1 MALPEDP
8 SRLILTDADITRD
21 GPLRDALD
29 EAGSGGG
36 SEAWF
41 SHAIRRDTARHRRGG
56 TIGTDGKQAIAV
68 RIDHGI
74 QQGID
79 KGIFDRLDQ
88 HGIPWHLALC
98 AEHNFA
104 INPLEV
110 AYPWDDIRDLS
121 ATGGCEVGNHSR
133 THGQATG
140 TAQLTSE
147 IVDGLNLLQAQVPE
161 QAVEVWTQPGV
172 TGTQYDGWKHGFDV
186 ESITTT
192 EAGKLILA
200 NHGVVMGARDRQFWA
215 VLDGVE
221 TVGLAARFVDSWRP
235 SQVVEHVQNARR
247 QSPAVGGVLALHP
260 VQVDR
265 GGSFTTTAE
274 VFEWIDWLAA
284 ERDAGR
290 IELLTHAGLA
300 IASSRDSARP
310 SLAQASGV
318 VAPGG
323 SLTANPIIAVVA
335 RQFYGAMWQAIAK
348 FTATGSGDVT
358 LTMTSG
364 STVSTITQAVTSG
377 QTYTMRRHLTLP
389 LTQQVGVNATLTA
402 TAGADVADLRIQAV

>member
-88 HGIPWHLALC
+88 HGIPYHLALC
-98 AEHNFA
+98 AEHNMV
-104 INPLEV
+104 IQPLEV
-110 AYPWDDIRDLS
+110 TYPWDDIRDLS

-133 THGQATG
+133 THASATG
-140 TAQLTSE
+140 TERLTSE

-200 NHGVVMGARDRQFWA
+200 NHGVVMGARDRQYWA

-221 TVGLAARFVDSWRP
+221 TVGLAAWFVDQRRP
-235 SQVVEHVQNARR
+235 SAIVAHVEAARKNV
-247 QSPAVGGVLALHP
+247 PAVGGVLALHP
-260 VQVDR
+260 VQLDR
-265 GGSFTTTAE
+265 GGSFQTTAE
-274 VFEWIDWLAA
+274 ALEWIDWLAA

-300 IASSRDSARP
+300 IASSRDDVRP
-310 SLAQASGV
+310 ALVVTSGTV
-318 VAPGG
+318 TAGG
-323 SLTANPIIAVVA
+323 TLTAQPTIATIA
-335 RQFYGAMWQAIAK
+335 RHPYGAMWQAIAK

-358 LTMTSG
+358 LTMTAG

-402 TAGADVADLRIQAV
+402 TAGADVTDLRIQAV